1 MISDPVPNGP
11 ARLGKLSAFV
21 TRWSKIKG
29 KNLDKLGFLYSQQF
43 ILFVINF
50 FFNFFLFVINLWLPI
65 LTKVII
71 QRVAKVIVEIIH
83 IFRVLVFT

>member
-50 FFNFFLFVINLWLPI
+50 FFNFFLFVINFWLPI

-71 QRVAKVIVEIIH
+71 QRVAKVI
-83 IFRVLVFT
+83 

>member
-50 FFNFFLFVINLWLPI
+50 FLIFFYLLLIFGYLF
-65 LTKVII
+65 
-71 QRVAKVIVEIIH
+71 
-83 IFRVLVFT
+83 